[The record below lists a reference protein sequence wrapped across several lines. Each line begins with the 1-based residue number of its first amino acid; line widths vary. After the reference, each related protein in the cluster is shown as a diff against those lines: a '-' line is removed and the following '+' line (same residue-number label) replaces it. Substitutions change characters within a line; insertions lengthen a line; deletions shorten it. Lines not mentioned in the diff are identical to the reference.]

1 LHSADGKEAENANKE
16 GKEIRTLQVKEEIQQ
31 IRSLYP
37 HAPHTAQA
45 SQICRN
51 QRKEAQGET
60 LMPTQLDNIEND
72 VREIKQDVKQLKERV
87 LTLEVTDKIRQN
99 MKTIKNQWVVIII
112 GFAAIGVALIKLM
125 IA

>member
-1 LHSADGKEAENANKE
+1 
-16 GKEIRTLQVKEEIQQ
+16 
-31 IRSLYP
+31 
-37 HAPHTAQA
+37 
-45 SQICRN
+45 
-51 QRKEAQGET
+51 
-60 LMPTQLDNIEND
+60 MPTQLDNIEND